1 MASRMIGTHLRWLVI
16 AAALATLAACTVGP
30 DYQRPPVAT
39 PVAYKEMTG
48 WKPGEPQDA
57 IARGPWW
64 AIYDNPVLDGLERR
78 VEVSNQNLKAAE
90 AAFRTASALVR
101 EARSGY
107 FPTAA
112 ASASAQ
118 RSGQGK
124 GTTPS
129 RAGFSSAGR
138 TFTQYDVT
146 ASASWIPDV
155 WGRIRRSVES
165 ATASAQASA
174 ADLASARLSAQ
185 ALLATNYFQLRID
198 DELKHLLETTADAF
212 ERSLEITRNRYA
224 QGVAARS
231 DVVQAQA
238 QLETTR
244 AQAIS
249 VGVQR
254 AALEH
259 AIAVLVGKPPAVFS
273 IAPAPIEMAVPVI
286 PPGLPSTLLER
297 RPDIAA
303 AERIVAASNAEIGV
317 AVAAYYPDIT
327 LSASFGFASTALGS
341 LLQASNAVWAFGP
354 QLAATLFDGG
364 LRNAQVAAAQATYDQ
379 SVATYRQTVLIGF
392 QQVEDN
398 LAALRILAQ
407 QAEVQAT
414 AVKDAEE
421 AQRLILNQYKAG
433 TVAYTSVLTAQTTA
447 LASEQVALDIMGS
460 RLAASVALIEAV
472 GGGWSAADLP
482 GAADVAKGQPQAT
495 QAAQ

>member
-1 MASRMIGTHLRWLVI
+1 
-16 AAALATLAACTVGP
+16 
-30 DYQRPPVAT
+30 VAT
-39 PVAYKEMTG
+39 PATYKELSG
-48 WKPGEPQDA
+48 WKPGVPQDA
-57 IARGPWW
+57 APRGPWW
-64 AIYDNPVLDGLERR
+64 SIYDDPVLDSLQRQ

-90 AAFRTASALVR
+90 AAFRTASALVG
-101 EARSGY
+101 EARAGY
-107 FPTAA
+107 FPTLTAN
-112 ASASAQ
+112 ASAQ

-124 GTTPS
+124 GTSPS
-129 RAGFSSAGR
+129 RSGFSTAGR
-138 TFTQYDVT
+138 TFTEYDLS
-146 ASASWIPDV
+146 AAASWVPDV

-165 ATASAQASA
+165 ATANAQASA

-185 ALLATNYFQLRID
+185 ALLATDYFQLRID
-198 DELKHLLETTADAF
+198 DELKRLLEDTADAY

-244 AQAIS
+244 AQAIA

-254 AALEH
+254 AELEH
-259 AIAVLVGKPPAVFS
+259 AIAVLVGKPPAEFS
-273 IAPAPIEMAVPVI
+273 IAPAPLEMAVPVI

-327 LSASFGFASTALGS
+327 LSASYGFVGTALSS

-354 QLAATLFDGG
+354 QVAATLFDGG
-364 LRNAQVAAAQATYDQ
+364 LRSAQVAAAEATYDQ
-379 SVATYRQTVLIGF
+379 SVANYRQTVLTGF

-433 TVAYTSVLTAQTTA
+433 TVAFTSVITAQATA
-447 LASEQVALDIMGS
+447 LASEQVALDIMAS
-460 RLAASVALIEAV
+460 RLAASVALVEAV
-472 GGGWSAADLP
+472 GGGWNAADLP
-482 GAADVAKGQPQAT
+482 SAAEVTKGQA
-495 QAAQ
+495 QAAK